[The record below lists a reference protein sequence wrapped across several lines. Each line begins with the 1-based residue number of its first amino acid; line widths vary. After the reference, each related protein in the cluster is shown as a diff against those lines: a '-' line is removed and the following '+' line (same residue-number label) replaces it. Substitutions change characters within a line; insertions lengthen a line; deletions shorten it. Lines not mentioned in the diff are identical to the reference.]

1 MIEWW
6 EAVLGLLTVLG
17 VRELLAKLIDRKASA
32 AATEK
37 IKVEVKASEV
47 EILREVLAEVRADS
61 TDKDGRIL
69 RLEERMAL
77 LEDRERHQL
86 TRAAV
91 HEAWD
96 QMSFALLMQ
105 INPNHPPPPPLIDRS
120 PELTT
125 TVMTATLKTTEEKQ

>member
-6 EAVLGLLTVLG
+6 EAILGLFTVLGL
-17 VRELLAKLIDRKASA
+17 RELLAKLIDRKAA
-32 AATEK
+32 QAATA
-37 IKVEVKASEV
+37 KVHSEVKASEV
-47 EILREVLAEVRADS
+47 EILRKVLVEVRADS
-61 TDKDGRIL
+61 TEKSSRIE
-69 RLEERMAL
+69 RLEDRMAK
-77 LEDRERHQL
+77 LEERERHQL

-120 PELTT
+120 PELTAT
-125 TVMTATLKTTEEKQ
+125 LTLKTTEEQT